1 MSAESC
7 PRRREIQNRVD
18 IILKSVRLFVF
29 LVAVGGFIGGCS
41 HLPLSTHPQGKTS
54 LNKAASKG
62 NIQKPAAEQNASD
75 EKDAQDLT
83 SSGDASDAEDAAQ
96 IDDTGEPVIADG
108 DEADGEAA
116 DAGADA
122 PESEIA
128 TESDPSAKE
137 GQSSLDEA
145 LDFCEVSQDFWQKGE
160 LDKALEALDKAYS
173 LIVEV
178 DTQQNAKLMQ
188 QKEDLR
194 YLISKRILEIYASR
208 NIVVNGN
215 HGEIPMEMNR
225 HVQAEINRFTN
236 GEKEFFIE
244 SYQRSGKYRPY
255 IVQALKKEGLPEEL
269 SWLPLIESGFK
280 IKALS
285 RARALGLWQ
294 FIPSTGYK
302 FGLKRTR
309 YIDER
314 IDFIKATNAAI
325 AYLKELHNIFGD
337 WATVLAAYNCGEGRV
352 LQVIR
357 TQNVNYLDNFWD
369 LYERLP
375 METARYVPRFFATL
389 QMVKNPKQYGLDQ
402 VVLEKPPA
410 FDSVEVNRQVK
421 LADLSQASGISLDS
435 LKALNPE
442 LRYNL
447 LPPETYD
454 LRIPP
459 GEKEDLLAKLDSIPT
474 SHLPQRAY
482 VWHRVRLGE
491 TLSTIARRF
500 HTSVHRIMRANH
512 LRRSHFIRAGNR
524 LKIPRRGYIIA
535 QSRSVKPA
543 AIPHSGIHYV
553 RKGDSLWIIA
563 KRYSTTVKKIEEV
576 NNLANSH
583 LYIGQAL
590 KIPGY
595 NPEPLPDTSQ
605 LNTYSVKAGDSP
617 FTIAQQHNMQLERLL
632 RINSLTTRSK
642 IFPGQRLFI
651 E

>member
-1 MSAESC
+1 M
-7 PRRREIQNRVD
+7 D
-18 IILKSVRLFVF
+18 TILKSVRLFVF
-29 LVAVGGFIGGCS
+29 LVAVGTFLYGCS
-41 HLPLSTHPQGKTS
+41 HLPFSTHPQGKTS
-54 LNKAASKG
+54 LTKPASKD
-62 NIQKPAAEQNASD
+62 NIQTSETEQKSPDEKSAQHLTSPGPVSAAEGTDQLD
-75 EKDAQDLT
+75 DA
-83 SSGDASDAEDAAQ
+83 
-96 IDDTGEPVIADG
+96 GEPVIADSDDSVG
-108 DEADGEAA
+108 DSAEAA
-116 DAGADA
+116 VDEPD
-122 PESEIA
+122 SEIA
-128 TESDPSAKE
+128 ADSDPSAKE

-145 LDFCEVSQDFWQKGE
+145 LDFCEVSQDYWQKGD

-178 DTQQNAKLMQ
+178 DTQQDAKLIQ

-225 HVQAEINRFTN
+225 HVQAEINRFTH
-236 GEKEFFIE
+236 GEKEFFIQ

-314 IDFIKATNAAI
+314 IDFIKATDAAI
-325 AYLKELHNIFGD
+325 AYLKELHSIFGD

-357 TQNVNYLDNFWD
+357 TQNVNYLDDFWD

-402 VVLEKPPA
+402 IELDQPDTYET
-410 FDSVEVNRQVK
+410 VEVNRQVR
-421 LADLSQASGISLDS
+421 LADLSNASGISLDD
-435 LKALNPE
+435 LKSLNPQ

-447 LPPETYD
+447 LPPETYV
-454 LRIPP
+454 LRIPT
-459 GEKEDLLAKLDSIPT
+459 GEREALVAAKLDSIPT

-482 VWHRVRLGE
+482 VWHRVRFGE
-491 TLSTIARRF
+491 TLSTIARRY
-500 HTSVHRIMRANH
+500 HSNVHRIMRANQ
-512 LRRSHFIRAGNR
+512 LRGSHFIRAGHR
-524 LKIPRRGYIIA
+524 LKIPQRGYIIA
-535 QSRSVKPA
+535 QTSSTSA
-543 AIPHSGIHYV
+543 EEIPQSGVHYV

-563 KRYSTTVKKIEEV
+563 KRYHTTVRKIQAL
-576 NNLANSH
+576 NNLLNSH

-632 RINSLTTRSK
+632 HINSLTPRSK
-642 IFPGQRLFI
+642 IFPGQKLFI